1 MRRQEFITLLGGAA
15 ARPFAARAQQGER
28 MRRIGVLMPFT
39 ERDLEAQ
46 TRVNAFHAGL
56 QKLGWT
62 QGRNIRIGYRWAP
75 DPTLR
80 RISMHSSS
88 TRAELR
94 LRGPH

>member
-1 MRRQEFITLLGGAA
+1 
-15 ARPFAARAQQGER
+15 

-62 QGRNIRIGYRWAP
+62 QGRNIRIDYRWAP